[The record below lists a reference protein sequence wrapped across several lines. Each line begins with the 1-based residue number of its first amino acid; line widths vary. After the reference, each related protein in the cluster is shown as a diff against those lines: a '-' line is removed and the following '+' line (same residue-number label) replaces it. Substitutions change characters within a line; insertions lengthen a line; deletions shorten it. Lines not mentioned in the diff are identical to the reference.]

1 MEELETSMVV
11 EEEMEGERE
20 RKEEGRVVYS
30 ARRRR

>member
-1 MEELETSMVV
+1 MVV